1 MQIALLKPPTFD
13 VGREHVEDLSLLSW
27 ESFYENL
34 WRDLLTLPLPL
45 GWFPY
50 PESFS
55 SPNTEKCE
63 GCEGGERETAVRLA
77 RIIRHVG
84 DYYTLSGFTT
94 PGGREGEAM
103 QWTAQS
109 EVYIQIIACDD

>member
-1 MQIALLKPPTFD
+1 MQIVLLKPPDFD
-13 VGREHVEDLSLLSW
+13 VGREHDEDRSILSW

-34 WRDLLTLPLPL
+34 LHDLLTLPLPL

-84 DYYTLSGFTT
+84 DYYTLSGFT
-94 PGGREGEAM
+94 PGGGGDAM
-103 QWTAQS
+103 DGAIGS
-109 EVYIQIIACDD
+109 IYPDYRL

>member
-13 VGREHVEDLSLLSW
+13 VAREHFEYLSLLSW

-34 WRDLLTLPLPL
+34 RHDLLTLPLPL

-50 PESFS
+50 PESLS

>member
-1 MQIALLKPPTFD
+1 MLPVSMLRICLSSVGSPFTRICGTTFLLCRFPL
-13 VGREHVEDLSLLSW
+13 VGFLIRRASL
-27 ESFYENL
+27 
-34 WRDLLTLPLPL
+34 RQTLN
-45 GWFPY
+45 
-50 PESFS
+50 SA
-55 SPNTEKCE
+55 K
-63 GCEGGERETAVRLA
+63 GCEGEKEKETAVRLA